1 MKFSWYSILALVVC
15 VATPAYAENGNF
27 KDYPD
32 LPPLQMVMKSMAINP
47 TVLGAQAGIKAE
59 QANQSRLE
67 AGSYEYSVRLGS
79 QQRTVYTDPSQ
90 RFHEWDIALER
101 PFRLPGKAT
110 IDSEL
115 GSQGV
120 AQAKLAHGD
129 ALHESGRAL
138 LKTWFVW
145 VREHYQAKQW
155 TEQVALLNNQLGIVN
170 KRIKAGDAPR
180 LEGLL
185 AEAAVAQAE
194 SALQQARL
202 REQIA
207 NTDLTQ
213 RFPGIVTPDNVQ
225 VTTPQPLPNDFAYW
239 RDQILQHNH
248 ELGLARGDTK
258 HWQLMASRT
267 QADRIPDP
275 SVGIR
280 YANERG
286 GEEHLVGLSLSIP
299 LPGQARRAASDNML
313 AYSEV
318 AAQKEAGTL
327 ARLNAETA
335 NSFASARAAYESWQK
350 SRDAAE
356 RIKSTADLMARAYS
370 LGEAGLS
377 DVLTAR
383 RQAIETELNAT
394 MAQIDAAENRYRLML
409 DAHQL
414 WPLDV
419 DEDEDEAHAHY

>member
-1 MKFSWYSILALVVC
+1 MKYFSVIVLAMS
-15 VATPAYAENGNF
+15 VATPALAEVTNF

-32 LPPLQMVMKSMAINP
+32 LPPLQMVVKSMAINP

-67 AGSYEYSVRLGS
+67 AGSYEYSVKLGA
-79 QQRTVYTDPSQ
+79 QQRSVYTNPSQ
-90 RFHEWDIALER
+90 RFNEWDVALER
-101 PFRLPGKAT
+101 PIRLPGKAA

-115 GSQGV
+115 GKQGV
-120 AQAKLAHGD
+120 AQSKLAHGD

-145 VREHYQAKQW
+145 VREHYQAMQW
-155 TEQVALLNNQLGIVN
+155 QEQVDVLKNQLTIVN

-180 LEGLL
+180 LEALL

-194 SALQQARL
+194 STQQQAQL

-207 NTDLTQ
+207 ITDLTH
-213 RFPGIVTPDNVQ
+213 RFPGIVTPDKIQLTV
-225 VTTPQPLPNDFAYW
+225 PEPLPNEFAYW
-239 RDQILQHNH
+239 RDEILQHNH
-248 ELGLARGDTK
+248 ELGLARGETK
-258 HWQLMASRT
+258 HWQLMASRS
-267 QADRIPDP
+267 QADKMPDP

-280 YANERG
+280 YANERA
-286 GEEHLVGLSLSIP
+286 GEEHLVGLSVSMP
-299 LPGQARRAASDNML
+299 LPGQARRATSDNML
-313 AYSEV
+313 AHSEMAV
-318 AAQKEAGTL
+318 QREAGTL

-335 NSFASARAAYESWQK
+335 NSYASARAAFESWQK

-356 RIKSTADLMARAYS
+356 RVKSNADLITRAYS
-370 LGEAGLS
+370 LGEASLS

-383 RQAIETELNAT
+383 RQAIETGLNAT
-394 MAQIDAAENRYRLML
+394 MAQIDAAENRYRLLL

-419 DEDEDEAHAHY
+419 DEDEDEVHAHY

>member
-1 MKFSWYSILALVVC
+1 MRYALHNILAWSMC
-15 VATPAYAENGNF
+15 VAMPAHAEVTHF

-59 QANQSRLE
+59 LANQTRLE
-67 AGSYEYSVRLGS
+67 AGSYEYSVKLGS
-79 QQRTVYTDPSQ
+79 QQRSVYTNPAQ
-90 RFHEWDIALER
+90 RFNEWDVALER
-101 PFRLPGKAT
+101 PFRLPGKAA

-115 GSQGV
+115 GKQGV
-120 AQAKLAHGD
+120 AQSRLAHGD

-145 VREHYQAKQW
+145 VREHYQAMQW
-155 TEQVALLNNQLGIVN
+155 MEQVDVLKNQLAIVS

-180 LEGLL
+180 LEALL

-194 SALQQARL
+194 ATRQQAKL

-207 NTDLTQ
+207 VTDLTY
-213 RFPGIVTPDNVQ
+213 RFPGIVTPDNIQ
-225 VTTPQPLPNDFAYW
+225 LTAPEPLPNEFAYW

-248 ELGLARGDTK
+248 ELGLARGDSK

-267 QADRIPDP
+267 QADQMPDP
-275 SVGIR
+275 SLGIR

-286 GEEHLVGLSLSIP
+286 GEEHLVGLSVSVA

-313 AYSEV
+313 AHSEM
-318 AAQKEAGTL
+318 AAQREAGTL

-335 NSFASARAAYESWQK
+335 NSYASARAAYESWQK
-350 SRDAAE
+350 SRDAAD
-356 RIKSTADLMARAYS
+356 RVKSNADLMSRAYS
-370 LGEAGLS
+370 LGEASLS

-383 RQAIETELNAT
+383 RQSIETGLNAT
-394 MAQIDAAENRYRLML
+394 MAQIDAAENRYRLLL

-419 DEDEDEAHAHY
+419 DEDEDDVHAHY